1 MIDHRLILVLG
12 IFLLS
17 QFAGLSPTTKE
28 EEEMSGQLRD
38 LILRQPLPSLFSINN
53 INSNV
58 LSCILFEIAVVM

>member
-17 QFAGLSPTTKE
+17 RFAGLSPTTKE

-38 LILRQPLPSLFSINN
+38 FNSSTTIAWPLFHQ
-53 INSNV
+53 
-58 LSCILFEIAVVM
+58 